1 MDLLYSYF
9 NYPVVCSSGGGDIT
23 PGLVSFGGGCGPRG
37 GERRSDEI
45 KFMGGICT

>member
-23 PGLVSFGGGCGPRG
+23 PGVVFFGGEMWTARRG
-37 GERRSDEI
+37 EEI
-45 KFMGGICT
+45 R